1 MTSRKLRALEPHLGL
16 HLLPLLRDGTHP
28 AATATAAAAGAAG
41 AAAPGL
47 PPPTSSSPVPLHE
60 VDVRELAKA
69 AEALR
74 EIEALVLDPT
84 AHAAGATVHP
94 AARGPAPAAGGGP
107 ASRGNDLD
115 SGPGGGGGGA
125 WSVAQV
131 AVVAAEA
138 PFVAF
143 VGEGVRVLAGAKL
156 RAGMAALNQTDVGG
170 ALQVFFNLGIQK
182 GRHTRTHTLAHA
194 RASFLNMPK
203 KALQNMPKKR
213 SNRQVY
219 VCLFCLP
226 RQPAGARRG
235 GGGRRRRQS
244 R

>member
-28 AATATAAAAGAAG
+28 AATATAAAT
-41 AAAPGL
+41 GL
-47 PPPTSSSPVPLHE
+47 PPPASSSPVPLHE

-74 EIEALVLDPT
+74 EIEALVLEPPP
-84 AHAAGATVHP
+84 HP
-94 AARGPAPAAGGGP
+94 AARGLAPAGGGP
-107 ASRGNDLD
+107 CGSDLD

-170 ALQVFFNLGIQK
+170 ALQVFFNLGIQRW
-182 GRHTRTHTLAHA
+182 RHTPTPTHS
-194 RASFLNMPK
+194 RAQGECAEFE
-203 KALQNMPKKR
+203 
-213 SNRQVY
+213 
-219 VCLFCLP
+219 
-226 RQPAGARRG
+226 
-235 GGGRRRRQS
+235 
-244 R
+244 